1 MNIIHFIVCFVIRR
15 ILLIYS
21 RCKTAYNVWPVVAN
35 DNMIPKCTPTKCALT
50 TLKTQRKICA
60 LHFFFQINPRGL
72 SFSFEAAV
80 YSVIAVA
87 FDPTTEYVCRMKG
100 CNKVGERNPSQLNC
114 ITTLLSVLLLSI
126 LLWEALT

>member
-1 MNIIHFIVCFVIRR
+1 MQRVACCGERQYDYRQNVLLPTSRLNEKFVH
-15 ILLIYS
+15 Y
-21 RCKTAYNVWPVVAN
+21 T
-35 DNMIPKCTPTKCALT
+35 
-50 TLKTQRKICA
+50 
-60 LHFFFQINPRGL
+60 FFFQNNPRGL

-114 ITTLLSVLLLSI
+114 ITTLLSVLQLSI
-126 LLWEALT
+126 LLWEALTYDNSHVIFGQSKLN